1 MKKNQILNE
10 KELESIKA
18 KMAAQKAGDVMSSA
32 VKIGDIDLIVSRLD
46 GQSVDALKTMAD
58 DIKAKNE
65 NAVIVFAS
73 LTDSKITF
81 VAMAG
86 KNALSSGVHCG
97 KIIKEV
103 TTIAGGSGGGKPD
116 MAQGGGKD
124 ESKID
129 SALAEVENIVK
140 GQLN

>member
-1 MKKNQILNE
+1 
-10 KELESIKA
+10 
-18 KMAAQKAGDVMSSA
+18 
-32 VKIGDIDLIVSRLD
+32 
-46 GQSVDALKTMAD
+46 
-58 DIKAKNE
+58 
-65 NAVIVFAS
+65 
-73 LTDSKITF
+73 
-81 VAMAG
+81 MAG

-129 SALAEVENIVK
+129 LALTEVENIVK